1 MTDSHTINPVEGSVP
16 ATPSNPTQPVFPPVD
31 ATKAVPPITPFPAWT
46 WTTPVIPQ
54 FYWNVYSA
62 EQRIR
67 QICVEIGRI
76 QAYLGYMAA
85 NANAAHWYLDN
96 RFTETETRLTQR
108 IDKLEAELTEEV
120 TRLDKL
126 IADEHAPEPSA

>member
-85 NANAAHWYLDN
+85 NANAAH
-96 RFTETETRLTQR
+96 
-108 IDKLEAELTEEV
+108 
-120 TRLDKL
+120 
-126 IADEHAPEPSA
+126 